1 MEEYEYSIKAKS
13 VKPYIEYCEKNKYKL
28 IEKVEQNRK
37 VYENRYSKDI
47 IARIT
52 TSIKDGK
59 KEIVFDCKNIGTR
72 NEALKISQES
82 LPFFITEDN
91 IKEVESFLNVLNF
104 YQSANNNR
112 IRYVYKKSGVKLEID
127 DYTSPV
133 MCVIGIEGEKQKVDK
148 VYNDLKDLE
157 K

>member
-28 IEKVEQNRK
+28 IEKVEQN
-37 VYENRYSKDI
+37 SKDI

-52 TSIKDGK
+52 TSIIDGK

-82 LPFFITEDN
+82 LPFIITEDN

-104 YQSANNNR
+104 YQSANNDR

-148 VYNDLKDLE
+148 VYNNLKDLE